1 MTEIRA
7 KHISYINKYKWV
19 LTHYKK
25 KRLTESQSKIQSN
38 PEMLKREKCVI
49 GKYKLKES

>member
-19 LTHYKK
+19 LTHENTI
-25 KRLTESQSKIQSN
+25 RLNHKA
-38 PEMLKREKCVI
+38 KF
-49 GKYKLKES
+49 KLTQKG